1 MTNSIEIAKITARG
15 DTIEYRLLDRTNVGG
30 GGICLKKRM
39 LRHG

>member
-30 GGICLKKRM
+30 GVFA
-39 LRHG
+39 